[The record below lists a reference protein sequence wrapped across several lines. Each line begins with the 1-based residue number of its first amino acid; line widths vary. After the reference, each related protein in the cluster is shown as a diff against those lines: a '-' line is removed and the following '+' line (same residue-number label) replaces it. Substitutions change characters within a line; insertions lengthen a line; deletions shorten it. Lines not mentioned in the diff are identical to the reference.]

1 MMMKHPILV
10 WFLVALQMLCG
21 AYFLWEIL
29 ASILGFPVIPLRWEQ
44 REIVEIGATL
54 GLILGSMMG
63 VALAIIAHREMQRA
77 KTAQRLTAGQFTD
90 VVKEY
95 FIKLGLTPAE
105 TEVAWLILKGMS
117 ISEIAELRQTREG
130 TVKTQGTA
138 IYKKSGVNGKSQF
151 LSLLVEDLLL

>member
-1 MMMKHPILV
+1 MLKHPLIV
-10 WFLVALQMLCG
+10 WLLVALQMLCG

-29 ASILGFPVIPLRWEQ
+29 ASVLGLPVIPLRWEQ

-54 GLILGSMMG
+54 GLMLGSMMG
-63 VALAIIAHREMQRA
+63 VALAITARREMKRA
-77 KTAQRLTAGQFTD
+77 RTAQRLTAGQFTD

-95 FIKLGLTPAE
+95 FANLGLTPAE
-105 TEVAWLILKGMS
+105 TEVAWYILKGMS

-138 IYKKSGVNGKSQF
+138 IYKKAGVNGKSQL

>member
-1 MMMKHPILV
+1 MLKHPLIV

-29 ASILGFPVIPLRWEQ
+29 ASVLGLPVVPLRWEQ

-63 VALAIIAHREMQRA
+63 VALAITARREMRRA
-77 KTAQRLTAGQFTD
+77 KRAQRLTAGQFTD
-90 VVKEY
+90 VVREY
-95 FIKLGLTPAE
+95 FAKLGLTPAE
-105 TEVAWLILKGMS
+105 TEVAWYILKGMS
-117 ISEIAELRQTREG
+117 ISEIAQLRNTREG

-138 IYKKSGVNGKSQF
+138 IYKKAGVNGKSQ
-151 LSLLVEDLLL
+151 LMSLLVEDLLL

>member
-1 MMMKHPILV
+1 MLKHPLLV
-10 WFLVALQMLCG
+10 WFLVALQILCG

-29 ASILGFPVIPLRWEQ
+29 ASLLGLPTIPLRWEQ

-54 GLILGSMMG
+54 GLILGSLMG
-63 VALAIIAHREMQRA
+63 VALAITARREMQRA

-95 FIKLGLTPAE
+95 FTKLDLTPAE
-105 TEVAWLILKGMS
+105 TEVAWYILKGMS

-138 IYKKSGVNGKSQF
+138 IYKKAGVNGKSQ
-151 LSLLVEDLLL
+151 LMSLLVEDLLL

>member
-1 MMMKHPILV
+1 MLKHPLIV

-29 ASILGFPVIPLRWEQ
+29 ASVLGLPVIPLRWEQ

-54 GLILGSMMG
+54 GLMLGSMMG
-63 VALAIIAHREMQRA
+63 VALAITARREMKRA
-77 KTAQRLTAGQFTD
+77 RTAQRLTAGQFTD

-95 FIKLGLTPAE
+95 FANLGLTPAE
-105 TEVAWLILKGMS
+105 TEVAWYILKGMS
-117 ISEIAELRQTREG
+117 ISEIAELRNTREG

-138 IYKKSGVNGKSQF
+138 IYKKAGVNGKSQL

>member
-1 MMMKHPILV
+1 MLKHPLV
-10 WFLVALQMLCG
+10 VWLLVALQILCG

-29 ASILGFPVIPLRWEQ
+29 ASLIGLPTIPLRWEQ

-54 GLILGSMMG
+54 GLMLGSMMG
-63 VALAIIAHREMQRA
+63 VALAIIARREMQRA

-95 FIKLGLTPAE
+95 FAKLGLTPAE
-105 TEVAWLILKGMS
+105 TDVAWLILKGMS

-138 IYKKSGVNGKSQF
+138 IYKKAGVNGKSQ
-151 LSLLVEDLLL
+151 LMSLLVEDLLL

>member
-1 MMMKHPILV
+1 MLKHPLIV

-29 ASILGFPVIPLRWEQ
+29 ASVLGLPVIPLRWEQ

-63 VALAIIAHREMQRA
+63 VALAITARREMRRA
-77 KTAQRLTAGQFTD
+77 KRAQRLTSGQFTD
-90 VVKEY
+90 VVREY
-95 FIKLGLTPAE
+95 FAKLGLTPAE
-105 TEVAWLILKGMS
+105 TDVAWYILKGMS
-117 ISEIAELRQTREG
+117 ISEIAGLRNTREG

-138 IYKKSGVNGKSQF
+138 IYKKAGVNGKSQ
-151 LSLLVEDLLL
+151 LMSLLVEDLLL